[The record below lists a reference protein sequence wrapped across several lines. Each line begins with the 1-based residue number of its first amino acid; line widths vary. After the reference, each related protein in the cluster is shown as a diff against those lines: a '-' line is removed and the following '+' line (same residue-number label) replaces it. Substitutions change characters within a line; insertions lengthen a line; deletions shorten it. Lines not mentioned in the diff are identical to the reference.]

1 MTILE
6 AAKQLKAGA
15 LTSAG
20 LVDQTLAAISEKDG
34 DLNAFI
40 TVLDGPA
47 RARAKE
53 LDSEFAQG
61 KYRGPLHGVPVAVKD
76 LFHMKGVRTTAGS
89 KLFEDLV
96 SSFDST
102 VVEKLEAAGAVIVG
116 KTNLHELAYGVTS
129 NNPHFGP
136 VHNPHNLD
144 CVPGGSSGGSG
155 AAVAAGI
162 VPMGMGTD
170 TGGSIRIPATFCGT
184 VGLKPTFGLVS
195 KFGCMPLGL
204 SLDHM
209 GPLTMTVRDT
219 AVTMDAIAGHDPRDP
234 NTSARAVESYGP
246 SDNPSLAGVRI
257 GWPVNFYFDSLDG
270 EVRKSV
276 ENARALAESLGASVT
291 DVRVPDI
298 AALNTIS
305 RVILMSEAS
314 AVLERYLGD
323 RSKFGADVLALL
335 DQGRLLPAT
344 DYVNAQRARRVMQE
358 EFRQLFEVV
367 DCIFTPAS
375 PIPAPR
381 IDQKSV
387 MVDGVEE
394 DVRLAA
400 TRFVRGINALG
411 LPALS
416 LPCGH
421 SGTGLPIGL
430 QIVGRGFAEKFLLQ
444 VGAAL
449 EAALFAAPPA

>member
-1 MTILE
+1 VTILE

-40 TVLDGPA
+40 TVLDGHA

>member
-6 AAKQLKAGA
+6 AAAQLKAGT
-15 LTSAG
+15 LTSVK
-20 LVDQTLAAISEKDG
+20 LVEKTLAEIAGKDG
-34 DLNAFI
+34 KLNSFI
-40 TVLDGPA
+40 TVLDE
-47 RARAKE
+47 RARERAKA
-53 LDSEFAQG
+53 LDSESAQG

-76 LFHMKGVRTTAGS
+76 LFHMKGVRTTGGS
-89 KLFEDLV
+89 KLFEDV
-96 SSFDST
+96 ISSFDSA
-102 VVEKLEAAGAVIVG
+102 VVEKLEAAGAVVVG

-155 AAVAAGI
+155 AAVAAGL
-162 VPMGMGTD
+162 VPMAMGTD
-170 TGGSIRIPATFCGT
+170 TGGSIRIPAAFCGT
-184 VGLKPTFGLVS
+184 VGLKPTFGRVS

-209 GPLTMTVRDT
+209 GPLTMTVRDA

-234 NTSARAVESYGP
+234 NSSSRPVESYVP
-246 SDNPSLAGVRI
+246 SDNPSLGGVRI
-257 GWPVNFYFDSLDG
+257 GVPINFYFDSLDA

-276 ENARALAESLGASVT
+276 ENALTMAKSLGATVIE
-291 DVRVPDI
+291 VRVPDI
-298 AALNTIS
+298 SALNTIS

-314 AVLERYLGD
+314 AVLERYMSD
-323 RSKFGADVLALL
+323 RAKFGPDVLALL

-344 DYVNAQRARRVMQE
+344 DYVNAQRARHVMQA
-358 EFRQLFEVV
+358 EFRQLFEGV
-367 DCIFTPAS
+367 DCLFTPAS
-375 PIPAPR
+375 PIPAPL
-381 IDQKSV
+381 IDQKTV
-387 MVDGVEE
+387 MIDGVEE

-416 LPCGH
+416 LPCGR
-421 SGTGLPIGL
+421 SLTGLPLAL
-430 QIVGRGFAEKFLLQ
+430 QIVGRGFSEKFLLQ
-444 VGAAL
+444 VAAAL
-449 EAALFAAPPA
+449 ETAVRV

>member
-6 AAKQLKAGA
+6 AAAQLKAGT
-15 LTSAG
+15 LTSVK
-20 LVDQTLAAISEKDG
+20 LVEKTLAEIAGKDG
-34 DLNAFI
+34 KLNSFI
-40 TVLDGPA
+40 TVLDE
-47 RARAKE
+47 RARERAKA
-53 LDSEFAQG
+53 LDSESAQG

-76 LFHMKGVRTTAGS
+76 LFHMKGVRTTGGS
-89 KLFEDLV
+89 KLFEDV
-96 SSFDST
+96 ISSFDSA
-102 VVEKLEAAGAVIVG
+102 VVEKLEAAGAVVVG

-155 AAVAAGI
+155 AAVAAGL
-162 VPMGMGTD
+162 VPMAMGTD
-170 TGGSIRIPATFCGT
+170 TGGSIRIPAAFCGT
-184 VGLKPTFGLVS
+184 VGLKPTFGRVS

-209 GPLTMTVRDT
+209 GPLTMTVRDA

-234 NTSARAVESYGP
+234 NSSSRPVESYVP
-246 SDNPSLAGVRI
+246 SDNPSLSGVRI
-257 GWPVNFYFDSLDG
+257 GVPINFYFDSLDA

-276 ENARALAESLGASVT
+276 ENALTMAKSLGATVIE
-291 DVRVPDI
+291 VRVPDI
-298 AALNTIS
+298 SALNTIS

-314 AVLERYLGD
+314 AVLERYMSD
-323 RSKFGADVLALL
+323 RAKFGPDVLALL

-344 DYVNAQRARRVMQE
+344 DYVNAQRARHVMQA
-358 EFRQLFEVV
+358 EFRQLFEGV
-367 DCIFTPAS
+367 DCLFTPAS
-375 PIPAPR
+375 PIPAPL
-381 IDQKSV
+381 IDQKTV
-387 MVDGVEE
+387 MIDGVEE

-416 LPCGH
+416 LPCGR
-421 SGTGLPIGL
+421 SLTGLPLAL
-430 QIVGRGFAEKFLLQ
+430 QIVGRGFSEKFLLQ
-444 VGAAL
+444 VAAAL
-449 EAALFAAPPA
+449 ETAVRV

>member
-6 AAKQLKAGA
+6 AAGHLKAGT
-15 LTSAG
+15 LTSAR
-20 LVDQTLAAISEKDG
+20 LIDQTLAAIAEKDG
-34 DLNAFI
+34 KLNAFI

-47 RARAKE
+47 RARAKV
-53 LDSEFAQG
+53 LDSELAQG
-61 KYRGPLHGVPVAVKD
+61 KHRGPLHGVPVAVKD
-76 LFHMKGVRTTAGS
+76 LFHMKGVRTTGGS
-89 KLFEDLV
+89 KLFADLV
-96 SSFDST
+96 SAFDAA
-102 VVEKLEAAGAVIVG
+102 VVERLEAAGAVIIG

-129 NNPHFGP
+129 NNPHFGA

-170 TGGSIRIPATFCGT
+170 TGGSIRIPAAFCGT
-184 VGLKPTFGLVS
+184 VGLKPTFGRVS

-234 NTSARAVESYGP
+234 NTSARPVESYLP

-257 GWPVNFYFDSLDG
+257 GWPVNFYFDSLDS
-270 EVRKSV
+270 EVRRSV
-276 ENARALAESLGASVT
+276 ENARTIAESLGASVIE
-291 DVRVPDI
+291 VRVPDI

-314 AVLERYLGD
+314 AVLERYMTD

-335 DQGRLLPAT
+335 DQGRLLLAT

-358 EFRQLFEVV
+358 EFRQVFERV
-367 DCIFTPAS
+367 DCLFTPAS

-387 MVDGVEE
+387 MIDGVEE

-416 LPCGH
+416 LPCGR
-421 SGTGLPIGL
+421 SAAGLPIGI

-449 EAALFAAPPA
+449 ETALLA

>member
-6 AAKQLKAGA
+6 AAAQLKAGA

-20 LVDQTLAAISEKDG
+20 LVEKTLVAIAEKDG
-34 DLNAFI
+34 KLNSFI
-40 TVLDGPA
+40 TVLDVHS
-47 RARAKE
+47 RQRAKA
-53 LDSEFAQG
+53 LDSEMAQG

-76 LFHMKGVRTTAGS
+76 IFHMKGARTTGGS
-89 KLFEDLV
+89 KLFEDFV
-96 SSFDST
+96 SSFDAA
-102 VVEKLEAAGAVIVG
+102 VVERLEAAGAVIIG

-129 NNPHFGP
+129 NNPHFGA

-162 VPMGMGTD
+162 VPMAMGTD
-170 TGGSIRIPATFCGT
+170 TGGSIRIPAAFCGT
-184 VGLKPTFGLVS
+184 VGLKPTFGRVS

-219 AVTMDAIAGHDPRDP
+219 AITMNAIAGHDPRNP
-234 NTSARAVESYGP
+234 NTSARPVESYLP
-246 SDNPSLAGVRI
+246 PDNASLAGVRI
-257 GWPVNFYFDSLDG
+257 GWPVNFYFDALDS
-270 EVRKSV
+270 EVRRSV
-276 ENARALAESLGASVT
+276 ENARAVAKSLGATVIEIP
-291 DVRVPDI
+291 VPDI

-314 AVLERYLGD
+314 AVLERYMGD
-323 RSKFGADVLALL
+323 RAKIGADVLALL

-344 DYVNAQRARRVMQE
+344 HYVNAQRARRVMQA
-358 EFRQLFEVV
+358 EFRQLFERV
-367 DCIFTPAS
+367 DCFFTPAS

-381 IDQKSV
+381 IDQKTV
-387 MVDGVEE
+387 RIDGVEE

-400 TRFVRGINALG
+400 TRYVRGINALG

-416 LPCGH
+416 LPCGR
-421 SGTGLPIGL
+421 SAAGLPIGL
-430 QIVGRGFAEKFLLQ
+430 QIVGRGFAEKLLIQ

-449 EAALFAAPPA
+449 ETAVLA

>member
-6 AAKQLKAGA
+6 AAAQLKAGT
-15 LTSAG
+15 LTSVK
-20 LVDQTLAAISEKDG
+20 LVEKTLAEIAGKDG
-34 DLNAFI
+34 KLNSFI
-40 TVLDGPA
+40 TVLDE
-47 RARAKE
+47 RARERAKA
-53 LDSEFAQG
+53 LDSETAQG

-76 LFHMKGVRTTAGS
+76 LFHMKGVRTTGGS
-89 KLFEDLV
+89 KLFEDV
-96 SSFDST
+96 ISSFDSA
-102 VVEKLEAAGAVIVG
+102 VVEKLEAAGAVVVG

-155 AAVAAGI
+155 AAVAAGL
-162 VPMGMGTD
+162 VPMAMGTD
-170 TGGSIRIPATFCGT
+170 TGGSIRIPAAFCGT
-184 VGLKPTFGLVS
+184 VGLKPTFGRVS

-209 GPLTMTVRDT
+209 GPLTMTVRDA

-234 NTSARAVESYGP
+234 NSSSRPVESYVP
-246 SDNPSLAGVRI
+246 SDNPSLGGVRI
-257 GWPVNFYFDSLDG
+257 GVPINFYFDSLDA

-276 ENARALAESLGASVT
+276 ENALTMAKSLGATVIE
-291 DVRVPDI
+291 VRVPDI
-298 AALNTIS
+298 SALNTIS

-314 AVLERYLGD
+314 AVLERYMSD
-323 RSKFGADVLALL
+323 RAKFGPDVLALL

-344 DYVNAQRARRVMQE
+344 DYVNAQRARHVMQA
-358 EFRQLFEVV
+358 EFRQLFEGV
-367 DCIFTPAS
+367 DCLFTPAS
-375 PIPAPR
+375 PIPAPL
-381 IDQKSV
+381 IDQKTV
-387 MVDGVEE
+387 MIDGVEE

-416 LPCGH
+416 LPCGR
-421 SGTGLPIGL
+421 SLTGLPLAL
-430 QIVGRGFAEKFLLQ
+430 QIVGRGFSEKFLLQ
-444 VGAAL
+444 VAAAL
-449 EAALFAAPPA
+449 ETAVRV

>member
-430 QIVGRGFAEKFLLQ
+430 QIVGRAFEEKFLLQ

-449 EAALFAAPPA
+449 ETALFAVPPA

>member
-6 AAKQLKAGA
+6 TARLLKTGAATSARLVEQTLSAVAAK
-15 LTSAG
+15 
-20 LVDQTLAAISEKDG
+20 DG
-34 DLNAFI
+34 SLNAFI
-40 TVLDGPA
+40 TVLDESA
-47 RARAKE
+47 RARAKA
-53 LDSEFAQG
+53 LDSELAQG
-61 KYRGPLHGVPVAVKD
+61 KCRGPLHGVPVAVKD
-76 LFHMKGVRTTAGS
+76 LFHMKGVRTTGGS
-89 KLFEDLV
+89 KLFEDQV
-96 SSFDST
+96 SSFDAA
-102 VVEKLEAAGAVIVG
+102 VVERLEAAGAIIIG

-129 NNPHFGP
+129 NNPHFGA

-155 AAVAAGI
+155 AAVAAEI
-162 VPMGMGTD
+162 VPMAMGTD
-170 TGGSIRIPATFCGT
+170 TGGSIRIPAAFCGT
-184 VGLKPTFGLVS
+184 VGLKPTFGRVS

-234 NTSARAVESYGP
+234 NTSSGPVESYLP
-246 SDNPSLAGVRI
+246 EDNPALAGVRI
-257 GWPVNFYFDSLDG
+257 GWPVNFYFDSLDT

-276 ENARALAESLGASVT
+276 NNARKVAESLGAHIV

-305 RVILMSEAS
+305 RVVLMSEAS

-344 DYVNAQRARRVMQE
+344 DYVNAQRARRAMQA
-358 EFRQLFEVV
+358 EFQKLFESV
-367 DCIFTPAS
+367 DCLFTPAS

-387 MVDGVEE
+387 MIDGMEE

-416 LPCGH
+416 LPCGR
-421 SGTGLPIGL
+421 SSSGLPIGL
-430 QIVGRGFAEKFLLQ
+430 QIVGRAFAEKFVLH

-449 EAALFAAPPA
+449 ESAVLA